1 MNKLLSGFCFS
12 LLLLSINF
20 VGDPLF
26 SQELWW
32 NKTRGKFYLIDSCGK
47 RISKKHYDAANQFY
61 DFMYCTAVRK
71 RGRWGAINRQ
81 GILIVPCKYD
91 YLQCYTIPYNIY
103 DNVNEDM
110 PSIHHLIIC
119 QNLRGEYKD
128 YFVYNL
134 NGELLFS
141 GECEFVQNLLY
152 GYLYCVKKDHCL
164 LVSVKTKKKVKFD
177 KKYDIMPYFNG
188 KFAIIKYDS
197 LQSKYGIVD
206 TTGTIVQPCIYS
218 EEEAKKFLE

>member
-1 MNKLLSGFCFS
+1 MNNLLSGICLS
-12 LLLLSINF
+12 LLLLNINF
-20 VGDPLF
+20 AANPLF
-26 SQELWW
+26 SQDLQW
-32 NKTRGKFYLIDSCGK
+32 KKARGKFYLIDSCGK
-47 RISKKHYDAANQFY
+47 RISKKHFDAANQFY
-61 DFMYCTAVRK
+61 DLMYCTAVKK

-81 GILIVPCKYD
+81 GVLIVPCKYD
-91 YLQCYTIPYNIY
+91 YLECYTIPYNI
-103 DNVNEDM
+103 DEEM
-110 PSIHHLIIC
+110 PSMHHMIIC

-152 GYLYCVKKDHCL
+152 GYLYCIKKDYCL
-164 LVSVKTKKKVKFD
+164 LVSVHTKKEVKFD